1 MKEIESIKMLVEE
14 AQQSEKKISDIVL
27 QYEALHGETSV
38 EVLTD
43 RMQKSFEVMK
53 ESIISGL
60 DPYLRSMSGL
70 TGGGAYRLL
79 TSINEGKVPSDLIHK
94 AMVKALAASEYNA
107 CMGRIVAAPTAGS
120 CGIIP
125 AVLITA
131 MEEYKLPEDQV
142 VKALFTSAGVGLV
155 VAKKAS
161 ISGAEGG
168 CMAECGVA
176 SAMAAAA
183 LVELLGGSPEEVSNA
198 VAIAL
203 ENTMGLACDPIAG
216 LVELPCVIRNASGAS
231 NAIISASL
239 AMAGLSVLAPA
250 DEVIKAVDEVGKGMS
265 PSIKETAD
273 GGLAATPAA
282 QEVIVGS

>member
-1 MKEIESIKMLVEE
+1 MKEIESLQMLVEE
-14 AQQSEKKISDIVL
+14 ARQSERKISEIVL
-27 QYEALHGETSV
+27 QYEAHHGETTV
-38 EVLTD
+38 EALLD
-43 RMQKSFEVMK
+43 KMRKSFQVMK
-53 ESIISGL
+53 ESIINGL
-60 DPYLRSMSGL
+60 DPKLRSASGL
-70 TGGGAYRLL
+70 TGGGAFRLHS
-79 TSINEGKVPSDLIHK
+79 SINEEKVPSDIIHK

-131 MEEYKLPEDQV
+131 MEEYELPEDQV
-142 VKALFTSAGVGLV
+142 VRALFTSAGVGLV

-183 LVELLGGSPEEVSNA
+183 LVELLGGSPERVSHA

-216 LVELPCVIRNASGAS
+216 LVELPCVFRNASGAS

-239 AMAGLSVLAPA
+239 ALAGLNILVPA
-250 DEVIKAVDEVGKGMS
+250 DEVIKAMDEVAKGM
-265 PSIKETAD
+265 PLSIRETAD
-273 GGLAATPAA
+273 GGLAATPTARK
-282 QEVIVGS
+282 VRL